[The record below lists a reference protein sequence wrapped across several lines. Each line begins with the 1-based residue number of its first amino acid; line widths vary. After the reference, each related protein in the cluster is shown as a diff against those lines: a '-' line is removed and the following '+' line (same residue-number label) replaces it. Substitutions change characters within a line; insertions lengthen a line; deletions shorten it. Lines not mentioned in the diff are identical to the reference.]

1 MTINEYRKR
10 LKKLNDKQFNKF
22 KNDFGGD
29 YKTREEYVR
38 NFVDKPKYERRICQ
52 LLGLQTEEE
61 KTSKATRR
69 SVLAT
74 IFSALI
80 ALLAVAASIV
90 IHFQTRNL
98 IKPTERPVLVITES
112 KSTISKGDGK
122 ADTLVVDIKCENIGK
137 HPARDLKTVIW
148 FTPHSRSSELE
159 YVSPNQKIFANVVYP
174 GTNFR
179 WLSSIPLKPPVSE
192 RPWCGDFLFCIG
204 LNYTDDYTSKRY
216 PSEYLYY
223 VYDSGNNVI
232 SHADIG
238 ERDIMNKHL
247 KPGMEKW
254 LVND

>member
-1 MTINEYRKR
+1 MTINEYRKK
-10 LKKLNDKQFNKF
+10 LKKLNDNQFNKF
-22 KNDFGGD
+22 KKDFGGD

-38 NFVDKPKYERRICQ
+38 NFVDNPKHERRICQ

-74 IFSALI
+74 IFSTLI

-122 ADTLVVDIKCENIGK
+122 ADTLLVDIKFENIGK
-137 HPARDLKTVIW
+137 HPACDLKTVIW
-148 FTPHSRSSELE
+148 FTPHTRPYGPE
-159 YVSPNQKIFANVVYP
+159 YVNMNQKVFANVVYP
-174 GTNFR
+174 GMKFR
-179 WLSSIPLKPPVSE
+179 WLSSLPLKSSASKISWNNV
-192 RPWCGDFLFCIG
+192 FLFCIG
-204 LNYTDDYTSKRY
+204 LNYTDEYTYKKY

-223 VYDSGNNVI
+223 VYDAKDNI
-232 SHADIG
+232 ITHADIG
-238 ERDIMNKHL
+238 ERDIMNRHL

>member
-1 MTINEYRKR
+1 MTINEYEKK

-22 KNDFGGD
+22 KTDFGGD

-38 NFVDKPKYERRICQ
+38 NFVDNPKHERRICQ

-61 KTSKATRR
+61 KISKATRR

-74 IFSALI
+74 IFSTLI
-80 ALLAVAASIV
+80 ALVAVTASIV
-90 IHFQTRNL
+90 IHSQTRNL

-122 ADTLVVDIKCENIGK
+122 ADTLLVDIKFENIGK

-148 FTPHSRSSELE
+148 FTPHSYSSDLE
-159 YVSPNQKIFANVVYP
+159 YVSLNQKIFANVVYP
-174 GTNFR
+174 GTNFC

-192 RPWCGDFLFCIG
+192 KPWYGDFLFCIG
-204 LNYTDDYTSKRY
+204 LNYTDDYTYKRY

-223 VYDSGNNVI
+223 VYDARNNVI
-232 SHADIG
+232 THADIG
-238 ERDIMNKHL
+238 ERDIMIKHL

-254 LVND
+254 LVE